1 MRRVLFLMVVLVA
14 ATAASSQNLYKLED
28 VQSGMLLVKTT
39 PPGIYAEAEPV
50 NTDVRLT
57 VEGMILRGEVT
68 QRFHNSAPMCV
79 EAIYAFPLPE
89 NSAVDRLR
97 MTIGSRVVEGQLR
110 VREEAERVYEEAKS
124 EGKHAS
130 LMTQERPNL
139 FTVTIA
145 NIASNEEVVVTIDYQ
160 QTVEYRDGAFRAR
173 FPLTI
178 GQRYEPPSVE
188 DRRPRLSNPP
198 VDPNRRNRVS
208 LVADIDAGLSLSE
221 ITSTYHA
228 IDKRALSGSRYE
240 VTLAGGSVAGDHDF
254 ELTWK
259 PILGSEPKAATF
271 VQSSGN
277 DRYALIMLMP
287 PAAANQVRLPRES
300 IFIID
305 TSGSMS
311 GTSINEAKSALKF
324 ALSRLASSDRFNVI
338 EFNSVMHSLF
348 TEPRPAT
355 LDAINQATGWVDGLE
370 ADGGTEMRPALEAAL
385 RDDRAEETTTVR
397 QVVFMTDGQVSNED
411 ELFAL
416 ISSRLGRSRLFT
428 VGIGAAPNSHFMS
441 SAARFGRGTFTYI
454 GGVSEVEEKMTSLF
468 TKLESPVLTNVAVR
482 VDDETA
488 EVWPARVPDL
498 YAGEPVILV
507 ARMSRRGGRAV
518 VTGSVGTRPWSD
530 AQSLGAGSVDSGI
543 DKLWARQKIESLMD
557 SLVAAENSD
566 VKHEVIELALA
577 HHLVSQF
584 TSLVAVDVT
593 PAGVPAEPCQ
603 TQRLPVNLPE
613 GAENED
619 GSLPST
625 ATPAPLFLLLGSLFF
640 VAAAVMARRS

>member
-1 MRRVLFLMVVLVA
+1 VFFIA
-14 ATAASSQNLYKLED
+14 AIAVNAQPLYKLDD

-39 PPGIYAEAEPV
+39 QPGIYAEAEPV
-50 NTDVRLT
+50 NTDVKLQ

-68 QRFHNSAPMCV
+68 QQFHNAAPMCV

-89 NSAVDRLR
+89 NAAIDRLR
-97 MTIGSRVVEGQLR
+97 MTVGGRVIEGQIK
-110 VREEAERVYEEAKS
+110 VREEAEKVYEQAKS

-139 FTVTIA
+139 FTVSIA
-145 NIASNEEVVVTIDYQ
+145 NIAAKEDVVVTIDYQ

-178 GQRYEPPSVE
+178 GPRYVPGSTPDQQRVT
-188 DRRPRLSNPP
+188 PP
-198 VDPNRRNRVS
+198 VDLNRRNRVT
-208 LVADIDAGLSLSE
+208 LVADVDAGFSLSE
-221 ITSTYHA
+221 ITSSYHA

-240 VTLAGGSVAGDHDF
+240 VSLSGGSVAGDHDF
-254 ELTWK
+254 ELAWK

-271 VQSSGN
+271 VQSQGN

-287 PAAANQVRLPRES
+287 PAASNQVRLPRES

-311 GTSINEAKSALKF
+311 GTSIDEAKRALKF
-324 ALSRLASSDRFNVI
+324 ALSRLASNDRFNVI
-338 EFNSVMHSLF
+338 EFNSVLHTLF
-348 TEPRPAT
+348 EKPMPAT
-355 LDAINQATGWVDGLE
+355 VDAINQATGWVEALQ
-370 ADGGTEMRPALEAAL
+370 ADGGTEMRPALEVAL
-385 RDDRAEETTTVR
+385 HDERAEDTTTVR

-416 ISSRLGRSRLFT
+416 ISSKLGRSRLFT

-454 GGVSEVEEKMTSLF
+454 GGVNEVEEKMTSLF

-482 VDDETA
+482 VDDESA

-498 YAGEPVILV
+498 YAGEPVVLV

-518 VTGSVGTRPWSD
+518 VTGSIGTRQWNDVQTVGT
-530 AQSLGAGSVDSGI
+530 GGSDSGI
-543 DKLWARQKIESLMD
+543 DKLWARQKIESLTEQM
-557 SLVAAENSD
+557 VAAENSD
-566 VKHEVIELALA
+566 VKQQVTDLALA

-593 PAGVPAEPCQ
+593 PAGVPSEPCQ
-603 TQRLPVNLPE
+603 TMRVPVNLPE
-613 GAENED
+613 GVEGED

-625 ATPAPLFLLLGSLFF
+625 ATPAPLFLLLGSLLI
-640 VAAAVMARRS
+640 AAAALIARKP